1 LSLTYEVISNLTVC
15 DHTEI
20 YIATTATTK
29 SRSSPVS
36 ISITPWRLPR
46 SRIGRVYARDI
57 EACLRAQHG
66 KLYHM
71 GIRGPVYQARQN
83 KVEIQDVCP
92 KLSEKSVTPKS
103 NFFNDDCL
111 TMYSLPYV
119 VFWRI
124 CHNISQLFDK

>member
-1 LSLTYEVISNLTVC
+1 
-15 DHTEI
+15 
-20 YIATTATTK
+20 
-29 SRSSPVS
+29 
-36 ISITPWRLPR
+36 
-46 SRIGRVYARDI
+46 
-57 EACLRAQHG
+57 
-66 KLYHM
+66 M

-124 CHNISQLFDK
+124 CHKISQFLDKGNRVGHIFNFQELTNGVGKDI